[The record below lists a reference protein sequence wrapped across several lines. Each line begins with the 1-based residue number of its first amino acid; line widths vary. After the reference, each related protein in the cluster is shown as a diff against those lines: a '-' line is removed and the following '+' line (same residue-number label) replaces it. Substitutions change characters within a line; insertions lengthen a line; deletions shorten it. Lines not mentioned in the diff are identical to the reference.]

1 MRTKR
6 NKMLSVRA
14 SDEEIER
21 VKKLAA
27 ELIRTHRYLKEADVI
42 RELIGLEDTGLI
54 TPEMRRRLLS
64 HSDSNNLSAPA
75 MPVESLHP
83 NAPIPTQPLPPMDPC
98 QRYIST
104 PYIPSKKKGDKK

>member
-21 VKKLAA
+21 VKMLAT

-64 HSDSNNLSAPA
+64 QPPPANIAAPA
-75 MPVESLHP
+75 TPFTSPDP
-83 NAPIPTQPLPPMDPC
+83 NTPIPTQPLPPMDPY
-98 QRYIST
+98 QSYEST
-104 PYIPSKKKGDKK
+104 PYVPSQKKGNKK